1 MSSTGEDELRPV
13 DRRSFLR
20 VGSVAAA
27 GAGVAALLPAQRADA
42 VSPPATTTLG
52 EAFAG
57 VTVPPRALE
66 RWLCSRSSVL
76 NVVCIGDSL
85 TQGTVGHF
93 DYEHGG
99 TGSWVERLAGA
110 MGRAI
115 GPNIGHGF
123 HGLWLGLDAGTNS
136 ATEWHAA
143 GTWTRTTPKQPF
155 DVCPF
160 GDGFYA
166 DGGATTVLTWTKPT
180 GEPATG
186 FELYWFHMPGAGNW
200 QYRVDAGPWTN
211 MGQPL
216 GAADNKLHKFYVPRP
231 VHARVE
237 IRAYDGRRAC
247 LAPIGGISTYSH
259 DPLTASGVIVHNLGR
274 DEYSLQAFVRAS
286 SGDPLAWLD
295 AAVSDPATLA
305 IRPALVAPL
314 FSNDVELTSVAMSAR
329 ESPHRDRTGA
339 RVRRRAPD
347 EPVRAERPQR
357 DDPGRVPGG
366 HGVRRG
372 RARLWRAR
380 PLRRVG
386 RCG

>member
-1 MSSTGEDELRPV
+1 M
-13 DRRSFLR
+13 
-20 VGSVAAA
+20 
-27 GAGVAALLPAQRADA
+27 
-42 VSPPATTTLG
+42 
-52 EAFAG
+52 
-57 VTVPPRALE
+57 
-66 RWLCSRSSVL
+66 
-76 NVVCIGDSL
+76 

-247 LAPIGGISTYSH
+247 IAPIGGISTYSH

-305 IRPALVAPL
+305 IRPALVALL
-314 FSNDVELTSVAMSAR
+314 FSNDVELTSTAMWRANLLTVI
-329 ESPHRDRTGA
+329 E
-339 RVRRRAPD
+339 RVRAYADVLLMSPFEQSGRSVTTQAGFRAATESVAVAQGCGVLDLYDAWAGAGDTGWAAAKADGLMADGLHPSALGHQD
-347 EPVRAERPQR
+347 IA
-357 DDPGRVPGG
+357 GRIW
-366 HGVRRG
+366 
-372 RARLWRAR
+372 RL
-380 PLRRVG
+380 LRTFS
-386 RCG
+386 